1 MLLMVTH
8 AISVVFLVT
17 LAARIG
23 LPVPASPVLVV
34 AGGLA
39 AIAEP
44 SLLVSMVAAA
54 VLANVLG
61 DAVWFYAGR
70 IYGYR
75 FMRLLCKISISPDS
89 CVRSSE
95 TLIGRW
101 GGLSLV
107 AAKFVPGV
115 SVVAPPM
122 AGALGMS
129 SLRFLSFD
137 VAGALL
143 WVVLFLGLGWLFR
156 GQIEAVLEVIADAG
170 TYATVALIVVLAAML
185 VVRYLRRRAF
195 LRLTGMPR
203 VTVGELQALMAGKP
217 PPIVIDVRG
226 DAGVQVDPRRIP
238 GALPVTL
245 KEIQQRRA
253 QLPFEG
259 DDREIVLYCSCPNE
273 VSAAL
278 GAQALAARGLK
289 RARPLL
295 GGLEAWVDAGHPT
308 TQH

>member
-1 MLLMVTH
+1 
-8 AISVVFLVT
+8 
-17 LAARIG
+17 
-23 LPVPASPVLVV
+23 
-34 AGGLA
+34 
-39 AIAEP
+39 
-44 SLLVSMVAAA
+44 
-54 VLANVLG
+54 
-61 DAVWFYAGR
+61 
-70 IYGYR
+70 
-75 FMRLLCKISISPDS
+75 
-89 CVRSSE
+89 
-95 TLIGRW
+95 
-101 GGLSLV
+101 
-107 AAKFVPGV
+107 
-115 SVVAPPM
+115 VVAPPM

-156 GQIEAVLEVIADAG
+156 DQIEAVLEVIADAG
-170 TYATVALIVVLAAML
+170 TYATVALVVVLAAML